1 VTDGP
6 LQRVRLHP
14 GFTAIIAAVLLLWL
28 AGTVA
33 DLLVLLFVSVLAA
46 VYLSA
51 MTDLLCQRTGMPR
64 SVAFVVTMVA
74 STAALVGITALL
86 VPPVVEQSREIAAAL
101 PVLIPQWE
109 AALQRVIG
117 GIPGLRDL
125 LPAGDEAVVG
135 MAVSELQKLSTTLL
149 PRLVGTF
156 QLAIDLIAVLV
167 MALYV
172 ALHPQVYRDLIVSL
186 TPPRHRATTQEVL
199 DAIAE
204 TLRAWTIAQLL
215 VMIILALLTWVGL
228 VALQVPYALAFGIF
242 TGLVAIVPF
251 FGTFV
256 STVLPALFVLPGPD
270 GGTQAV
276 LVLILGTVIH
286 LVGSHLIVPLLMHRK
301 VDIPPV
307 LTIMAVLIGGRLLGA
322 VGLVVAVP
330 LLAVSMVLLRRV
342 LVARIYGDAATTA
355 VVRPVAPRRHRSA
368 PPG

>member
-1 VTDGP
+1 MDAT

-14 GFTAIIAAVLLLWL
+14 GFTAVVAVVLLLWL

-51 MTDLLCQRTGMPR
+51 MTDLLCDRTGMPR
-64 SVAFVVTMVA
+64 SVAFVITMVA

-86 VPPVVEQSREIAAAL
+86 VPPVVAQSRQIAAAL

-109 AALQRVIG
+109 AALQRMIG

-125 LPAGDEAVVG
+125 VPAEGQAVVG
-135 MAVSELQKLSTTLL
+135 MAVAELEKLGATLL

-172 ALHPQVYRDLIVSL
+172 ALHPEVYRDLIVSL

-199 DAIAE
+199 GAISE
-204 TLRAWTIAQLL
+204 TLRAWTVAQLL
-215 VMIILALLTWVGL
+215 VMVILALLTWIGL

-256 STVLPALFVLPGPD
+256 STVLPALFVLPGP
-270 GGTQAV
+270 
-276 LVLILGTVIH
+276 
-286 LVGSHLIVPLLMHRK
+286 
-301 VDIPPV
+301 
-307 LTIMAVLIGGRLLGA
+307 
-322 VGLVVAVP
+322 
-330 LLAVSMVLLRRV
+330 
-342 LVARIYGDAATTA
+342 
-355 VVRPVAPRRHRSA
+355 
-368 PPG
+368 

>member
-1 VTDGP
+1 MTDGP

-172 ALHPQVYRDLIVSL
+172 ALHPQVYRDLIVS
-186 TPPRHRATTQEVL
+186 
-199 DAIAE
+199 
-204 TLRAWTIAQLL
+204 
-215 VMIILALLTWVGL
+215 
-228 VALQVPYALAFGIF
+228 
-242 TGLVAIVPF
+242 
-251 FGTFV
+251 
-256 STVLPALFVLPGPD
+256 
-270 GGTQAV
+270 
-276 LVLILGTVIH
+276 
-286 LVGSHLIVPLLMHRK
+286 
-301 VDIPPV
+301 
-307 LTIMAVLIGGRLLGA
+307 
-322 VGLVVAVP
+322 
-330 LLAVSMVLLRRV
+330 
-342 LVARIYGDAATTA
+342 
-355 VVRPVAPRRHRSA
+355 
-368 PPG
+368 